1 MKKFGGE
8 YKDEVVKGVGFVRGL
23 FAMVP
28 SSMGL
33 FETLQH
39 VLVDCHSALQV
50 ICLAFGIA
58 KSIQGEIG
66 SLKHKGMSR
75 HLIY

>member
-8 YKDEVVKGVGFVRGL
+8 YKDEVFKGVGFVQGL

-39 VLVDCHSALQV
+39 VLVDCHSAVEV

-58 KSIQGEIG
+58 NTQNPSI
-66 SLKHKGMSR
+66 
-75 HLIY
+75 